1 MQQLKASVPQ
11 PLENNYR
18 TELQDSLNSPAT
30 FFSAKCIMVTHMLLF
45 FFFSFFPPVNIL
57 MIISTSK
64 NPNFVINNDIS
75 YEKYFAFG
83 QKPKENLLG
92 QLISKA
98 ANTYLAI
105 TKTPAGITISEWQF
119 PVQLP
124 HMKRSYSTH
133 PIHHVFQKDNQHIR
147 AVAGTDN
154 LAHFTPIY
162 SCIRWP

>member
-30 FFSAKCIMVTHMLLF
+30 FFPAKRIIVTHMLF
-45 FFFSFFPPVNIL
+45 FFFSFFPSVNIL
-57 MIISTSK
+57 MISPTSK

-105 TKTPAGITISEWQF
+105 TKTPAGITISE
-119 PVQLP
+119 
-124 HMKRSYSTH
+124 
-133 PIHHVFQKDNQHIR
+133 
-147 AVAGTDN
+147 
-154 LAHFTPIY
+154 
-162 SCIRWP
+162 